1 MFMLKK
7 REKTLHAVKGGTC
20 KLGKERNY
28 IMFKCKNKGEENFK
42 FSFMF
47 CFWWTKIEISY
58 RPKRKTKFLKIK
70 FLKGKVEINL

>member
-1 MFMLKK
+1 
-7 REKTLHAVKGGTC
+7 
-20 KLGKERNY
+20 
-28 IMFKCKNKGEENFK
+28 MFKCKNKGEENFK